1 MSQDQTNDSDAVIP
15 YKIYGFEGNAFQI
28 CNNKIPNNGCNGKQH
43 AANGDLAVA
52 AFITVTSVIR
62 TPRYACSR
70 SVSAARKV
78 TAAGQLFMI
87 VPKKTK
93 KQKTSRYIMGS
104 EERVGVFSHFAHSCS
119 EEKKNKKQAQGV
131 ASH

>member
-1 MSQDQTNDSDAVIP
+1 MSQDQTNDSDAVIL

-28 CNNKIPNNGCNGKQH
+28 CNNKIPNNGCDGKQH

-62 TPRYACSR
+62 TPRYACSC

-87 VPKKTK
+87 VPKKK
-93 KQKTSRYIMGS
+93 
-104 EERVGVFSHFAHSCS
+104 
-119 EEKKNKKQAQGV
+119 
-131 ASH
+131 